1 MRTREFTDTLRSMN
15 CEVFTDFM
23 KDSDGNNNRV
33 IFVCKNDQNVVY
45 VGEQKKWLM
54 KNDYF
59 GFNLLTAK
67 EQDEIMKVVQEYIA
81 TELKDRQ

>member
-54 KNDYF
+54 KNDYL